1 MQRFTR
7 FSPQLRMK
15 RLHGLEVGEV
25 NTRRCG
31 ITGSHVSSHLSRIR
45 RVEMVVMITVMIAA

>member
-1 MQRFTR
+1 
-7 FSPQLRMK
+7 MK

-45 RVEMVVMITVMIAA
+45 RVEMVVVIIVMIAA